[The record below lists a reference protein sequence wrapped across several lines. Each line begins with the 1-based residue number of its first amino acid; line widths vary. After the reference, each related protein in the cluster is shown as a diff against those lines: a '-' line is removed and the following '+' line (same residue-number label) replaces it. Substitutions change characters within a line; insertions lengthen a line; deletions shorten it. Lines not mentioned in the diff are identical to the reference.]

1 LIIIYLFCF
10 ILLYYILFY
19 FFIFIFYHFYF
30 YFLTSFKLEM
40 SRRSARLSKKQND
53 LFKDLL
59 FTLTPGVANSSNTES
74 KITKQG
80 GKVQRIYT
88 KKVYIYIYIY
98 IYFFFF

>member
-1 LIIIYLFCF
+1 
-10 ILLYYILFY
+10 
-19 FFIFIFYHFYF
+19 
-30 YFLTSFKLEM
+30 M

-98 IYFFFF
+98 FFQFYILFLFSILLSLYFFNFA

>member
-1 LIIIYLFCF
+1 
-10 ILLYYILFY
+10 
-19 FFIFIFYHFYF
+19 
-30 YFLTSFKLEM
+30 M

-98 IYFFFF
+98 FFFFFFFIFFFFFF